1 MKYTTAKTFH
11 PTEFSGPE
19 RTIVVK
25 ANGGKVE
32 VFAPIDLEADQ
43 WIKAGEY
50 TTDDIDPVFQGNA
63 SIKIVPT
70 GGAEYNLY

>member
-1 MKYTTAKTFH
+1 MKYTTAETFL
-11 PTEFSGPE
+11 PTQFSGPD

-32 VFAPIDLEADQ
+32 VFAPLDLEADE

-50 TTDDIDPVFQGNA
+50 TEDDVDFTFHGNCA
-63 SIKIVPT
+63 IRVVPT
-70 GGAEYNLY
+70 GGAHYNIY